1 MALNVT
7 FIDIC
12 CSGGQIRLDSN
23 NTKLFGPVASFPL
36 KEQQAC
42 GLFNGGCLFNTE
54 EEPDQQ
60 HAAARGAPSC
70 LPAFA
75 SAGPEI
81 SGACLSPVEGG
92 GGGTGSVVRVCER
105 PEATISLSMEIID
118 ALLKCSF
125 PLKPKPS
132 FRHIVTNNSE
142 AIVQ

>member
-1 MALNVT
+1 MTFDVQEVKYGKTVT
-7 FIDIC
+7 HGNIFSSSLI
-12 CSGGQIRLDSN
+12 SAGGTFR
-23 NTKLFGPVASFPL
+23 
-36 KEQQAC
+36 
-42 GLFNGGCLFNTE
+42 LFNGGCPFNTQ

-60 HAAARGAPSC
+60 HAAARGASSC
-70 LPAFA
+70 LPASA
-75 SAGPEI
+75 STGPEI
-81 SGACLSPVEGG
+81 SGARLSPVEGG